1 MKYYIGIDLGGT
13 NVRTLL
19 VDENGESYS
28 EVKGPTECQNGPDY
42 VCDKII
48 KQIESL
54 DTSVC
59 GGLQG
64 VEGIGIGAP
73 GPVDTELGIMIMAS
87 NLPGFENYPICHKLK
102 EKFGLPTF
110 IDNDANV
117 AGLAEAILG
126 AGKDYKTNYFITCST
141 GVGGAFVVDKK
152 ISIWW

>member
-42 VCDKII
+42 VCVKII

-59 GGLQG
+59 
-64 VEGIGIGAP
+64 VECLISRASHSSVMSQEMIRKNSDRP
-73 GPVDTELGIMIMAS
+73 INPVSE
-87 NLPGFENYPICHKLK
+87 
-102 EKFGLPTF
+102 
-110 IDNDANV
+110 
-117 AGLAEAILG
+117 
-126 AGKDYKTNYFITCST
+126 
-141 GVGGAFVVDKK
+141 
-152 ISIWW
+152 

>member
-28 EVKGPTECQNGPDY
+28 EVKGPTECENGPDY

-48 KQIESL
+48 KQIEAL

-102 EKFGLPTF
+102 EKFGLPTLL
-110 IDNDANV
+110 IMMPMLQV
-117 AGLAEAILG
+117 
-126 AGKDYKTNYFITCST
+126 
-141 GVGGAFVVDKK
+141 
-152 ISIWW
+152 

>member
-28 EVKGPTECQNGPDY
+28 EVKGPTECENGPDY

-102 EKFGLPTF
+102 TKFGYQLLL
-110 IDNDANV
+110 INDANV
-117 AGLAEAILG
+117 AGFSGSCIGCRKRL
-126 AGKDYKTNYFITCST
+126 
-141 GVGGAFVVDKK
+141 
-152 ISIWW
+152 